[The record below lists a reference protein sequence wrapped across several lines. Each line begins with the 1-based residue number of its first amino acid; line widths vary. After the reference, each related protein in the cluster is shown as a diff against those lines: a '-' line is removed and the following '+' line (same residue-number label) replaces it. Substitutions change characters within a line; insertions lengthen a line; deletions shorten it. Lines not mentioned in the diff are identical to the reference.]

1 MQIEQSN
8 DYEFRQ
14 AMRQWS
20 DDHATNR
27 LYGEGRWDRL
37 FKKAGNLA
45 NEWNITDDW
54 SELSPDDIVKISE
67 YH

>member
-1 MQIEQSN
+1 MQLEQKN

-14 AMRQWS
+14 SMRQWS

-27 LYGEGRWDRL
+27 QYGDGRWDRL
-37 FKKAGNLA
+37 SKKADNLA
-45 NEWNITDDW
+45 NDWDISEEW